1 MQIIGLTMIPKS
13 VNVLGREYQIEVEQH
28 LPNMFGYCDYENLL
42 IKIKADQQPA
52 MELDTVLHEI
62 LHAIDYSMNT
72 ELEERQIYCMTVGIL
87 SVLKYNQ
94 PLLEYLYKATK
105 K

>member
-1 MQIIGLTMIPKS
+1 MIPKS
-13 VNVLGREYQIEVEQH
+13 VDVLGREYTIGMEET
-28 LPNMFGYCDYENLL
+28 LPNMLGYCDYENLS
-42 IKIKADQQPA
+42 IKIKADQQPD

-94 PLLEYLYKATK
+94 PLLEYLYKAIK